1 MNNIK
6 IDKVGNT
13 RFIHIPGVGIGMYMG
28 MASALTTFP
37 EMSSVSWE
45 TDPEIIAGKA
55 VVPYGKDNNLPIE
68 IRNIMEENN
77 LAPGILEREKGLLFG
92 QGPELYQKVYEDGEV
107 TRKWDYNKEIWKWL
121 NSWDLMRY
129 LDMAITEYKYLHG
142 YFDKVFL
149 SKGIRIGRT
158 PKIAGMEIVPSVN
171 ARLGWIKTRKLEDI
185 KEILVGNF
193 EEGCLRGITT
203 YPVFD
208 CKDPFRYK
216 VSMSYH
222 NSYSYARN
230 LYSIPSF
237 YGSLNWIRR
246 SSDVPVILKYITDNM
261 INVAFHIESPNEY
274 WEAQEE
280 KLKDKCTRAN
290 REYRSEMLDEHK
302 DDVLRKLAEALSG
315 KRNVGKFFHT
325 VTLKDL
331 DGKPCEWK
339 ITPIDQK
346 IKDFIEGQIRVSE
359 KADSATTSGIGL
371 HPSLSNI
378 MVDGKL
384 SSGSEM
390 LYALKL
396 YLASDTSIPEEI
408 ILQSVN
414 RAIQINFPNTPWRL
428 GFYHKIVLR
437 EEDVSPNER
446 TSKNV

>member
-1 MNNIK
+1 MNDIK
-6 IDKVGNT
+6 IDKIGGT
-13 RFIHIPGVGIGMYMG
+13 RFVHVPGVGTGMYTG
-28 MASALTTFP
+28 MDSAMNSFPGTASI
-37 EMSSVSWE
+37 SWE

-55 VVPYGKDNNLPIE
+55 VVPYGKDNNLPVE

-77 LAPGILEREKGLLFG
+77 LAPGILEREKGLLYG
-92 QGPELYQKVYEDGEV
+92 QGPELYQKVYENGEV
-107 TRKWDYNKEIWKWL
+107 TRKWDYDKDIWKWL
-121 NSWDLMRY
+121 DSWDLMRY
-129 LDMAITEYKYLHG
+129 LDMAVTEYKYLHG
-142 YFDKVFL
+142 YFDKAFIN
-149 SKGIRIGRT
+149 KGARIGRSA
-158 PKIAGMEIVPSVN
+158 KITHLEVVPGVN
-171 ARLGWIKTRKLEDI
+171 ARLGWVESRKLEDVR
-185 KEILVGNF
+185 EILVGNF
-193 EEGCLRGITT
+193 EEGCIRGIAA
-203 YPVFD
+203 YPVFNS
-208 CKDPFRYK
+208 KEPYQYR
-216 VSMSYH
+216 VSMAYH
-222 NSYSYARN
+222 NSYSYARS

-274 WEAQEE
+274 WEAQED
-280 KLKDKCTRAN
+280 KLKEKCTREN
-290 REYRSEMLDEHK
+290 REYKSEMLDAHK

-325 VTLKDL
+325 VTLKDI

-414 RAIQINFPNTPWRL
+414 QAIRINFPDTPWRL

-437 EEDVSPNER
+437 EEDVSPSER
-446 TSKNV
+446 TTKNI